1 MSENSITDIFSSL
14 ISEIRKLEKSRR
26 LSIKQDELVKN
37 AIQWL
42 KDHQHPDGY
51 WGYES
56 VADTGLVLLAF
67 SIYGVKDKEWTI
79 KGNHKGGIQKSVNW
93 LKNIRNVD
101 NWENNLWDTSIC
113 LQALIKLGIR
123 EEWVFRVMEWVRK
136 ESREKAEKY
145 EIHHLAQA
153 ANALL
158 EAGLDEDAKN
168 VSKTIALRMDE
179 RIKAKKEGEYP
190 FEIYVTGQVLDTLVR
205 SRFDLT
211 SEVMKVAEAN
221 TMEFLQ
227 RIARKGISEATFQDL
242 TMAFMGL
249 ASFLG
254 GEDNA
259 LINSVTAEI
268 FKMPER
274 YKRDGSWYH
283 DAKKT
288 AFALIGLS
296 KIKDIRK
303 IDEFPARIYKIIM
316 HYQEKAKEIYKNL
329 ESENEKRIS
338 KIKQGYLWLSLAY
351 CSIIASLIIVI
362 TFGTDTFISQLI
374 IGSLL
379 IPVFLTMAVKAY
391 RSFKGKV
398 KERGGKYNER

>member
-1 MSENSITDIFSSL
+1 MPIDNVSDIFSGL
-14 ISEIRKLEKSRR
+14 ISEIRALEKSKK

-42 KDHQHPDGY
+42 KDHQHPEGY

-56 VADTGLVLLAF
+56 VPDTGLVLLAF
-67 SIYGVKDKEWTI
+67 SIYGVKDKEWDL
-79 KGNHKGGIQKSVNW
+79 KGKHKGGIQKSVTW
-93 LKNIRNVD
+93 LRSIRNVD

-123 EEWVFRVMEWVRK
+123 EEWVFRVTEWVRN
-136 ESREKAEKY
+136 ESREKPEKY

-158 EAGLDEDAKN
+158 EAGLEEDAKN
-168 VSKTIALRMDE
+168 ICETIALRMDK
-179 RIKAKKEGEYP
+179 RIKSEKEGKYP
-190 FEIYVTGQVLDTLVR
+190 FEIYVTGQVLDALVR

-221 TMEFLQ
+221 SMDFLQ
-227 RIARKGISEATFQDL
+227 RITRKGISEATFQDV

-254 GEDNA
+254 GEDNT

-296 KIKDIRK
+296 RIKDIRK
-303 IDEFPARIYKIIM
+303 INEFPARIYKIIM
-316 HYQEKAKEIYKNL
+316 YYQERMNEIYKNL
-329 ESENEKRIS
+329 ETRNEKRIS
-338 KIKQGYLWLSLAY
+338 KVKQGYLWLSLAY

-362 TFGTDTFISQLI
+362 TLGTDTFISQLI

-379 IPVFLTMAVKAY
+379 IPGFLSMVVKAY
-391 RSFKGKV
+391 LSFKGKV
-398 KERGGKYNER
+398 K